1 MPRRTA
7 LLFLVTLVAGAL
19 TLSIALRHYSRFSSD
34 SFHYML
40 LGDALA
46 HGRGFA
52 SGGSQHPDLTRAPL
66 LPLLIFA
73 AASAAQAPAP
83 EPTRPTFGTRRGG
96 RPFISPMGEPFRP
109 ETRDVTGLALWFAE
123 ADRDHDGKLT
133 LAEMT
138 ADADR
143 FFATLDVNHDGE
155 IDPDEITRY
164 ETVVAPEISGGP
176 RFEMGGMDGPRP
188 EAEGGGGY
196 GHGGGHHHGGGQRFF
211 RGGDDN
217 HQGAAR
223 FGLLDL
229 PEPVTAAD
237 TNFNRGVSLE
247 EFRQAAGQRF
257 LALDLDLHGYLTL
270 PDLQRIRPAPP
281 PEPNRN
287 DAPSAPPPDSSDGA
301 VVPGNY

>member
-1 MPRRTA
+1 MVDDLPPRKLGRHTHDFIFHSFYRKRWRCFTA
-7 LLFLVTLVAGAL
+7 T
-19 TLSIALRHYSRFSSD
+19 
-34 SFHYML
+34 M
-40 LGDALA
+40 
-46 HGRGFA
+46 
-52 SGGSQHPDLTRAPL
+52 PL